1 MKIRKSTVMLLIA
14 LVGVIFVIALG
25 AILIHFTPLFKDG
38 PASILETKKV
48 EIVIERGE
56 AFTDLD
62 GNVYET
68 VIIGGK
74 TWLAS
79 NFKCRK
85 SRNGSALIKEKDVR
99 GGTLQPAFYVIDQN
113 PSSERETRSVFYN
126 WAGANAVCP
135 KGWHIPS
142 ISEWENMLVAL
153 NLSLIDVDRKSVS
166 NKLLGKASAS
176 GFNALFTGSWDAGK
190 FFDYGNYAA
199 FWSATEYPSDSRDM
213 YLIKIDADGL
223 YQKYFDKRCAFS
235 LRLVK
240 D

>member
-1 MKIRKSTVMLLIA
+1 MKIRKSTVVLLIA
-14 LVGVIFVIALG
+14 FTCVVFVIALG
-25 AILIHFTPLFKDG
+25 VILIHFTPLFKDG
-38 PASILETKKV
+38 TASNLGTKKV
-48 EIVIERGE
+48 EIVIEHGE
-56 AFTDLD
+56 AFIDLD
-62 GNVYET
+62 GNNYET

-85 SRNGSALIKEKDVR
+85 SAVGSALIKEKDVR
-99 GGTLQPAFYVIDQN
+99 GGTLNPAFYVVDQN
-113 PSSERETRSVFYN
+113 PSSERETQSVFYN
-126 WAGANAVCP
+126 WAGASAVCP

-142 ISEWENMLVAL
+142 ISEWENMLLDL
-153 NLSLIDVDRKSVS
+153 NLSLGDADTKIVTD
-166 NKLLGKASAS
+166 KLIGKASSS

-199 FWSATEYPSDSRDM
+199 FWTATEYPSDSRDM
-213 YLIKIDADGL
+213 FLIKIDADGL